1 MKEKQHVWAQMSK
14 YEKQILDTVALQ
26 GTVSVMALAEQLNV
40 TDQTIRRIV
49 KPMVERGEIRKVHGA
64 ILAVDEVKDPP
75 LTKRL
80 AENRQDK
87 AMIARMV
94 AEIVPNGAT
103 LAIDTGST
111 SSFVAQAL
119 NQHRDLTV
127 VTNSAHIASV
137 LALSEGNK
145 VYMAGTQL
153 RSHDGA
159 AFDQSAFEVV
169 GRFNVDIA
177 ILSASLVHPDI
188 GFLANDQHE
197 VDMAMAM
204 SRIADRR
211 IMAVDHSKW
220 TLRKASAPLRMP
232 VMKPGDIVVTDREP
246 DAVYAQVLDD
256 LDLRYPAS

>member
-1 MKEKQHVWAQMSK
+1 MSK
-14 YEKQILDTVALQ
+14 YEKEVLDTVMLQ
-26 GTVSVMALAEQLNV
+26 GTVSVMSLARQLNV

-49 KPMVERGEIRKVHGA
+49 KPMVERGEVRKVHGA
-64 ILAVDEVKDPP
+64 IVAVNAPSDPP

-80 AENRQDK
+80 VANHREK
-87 AMIARMV
+87 ASIARAI
-94 AEIVPNGAT
+94 AELIPNGAT

-119 NQHRDLTV
+119 CNHRDLTV

-137 LALSEGNK
+137 LAMSDSKK

-169 GRFNVDIA
+169 SRFTVDMT
-177 ILSASLVHPDI
+177 ILSASLVHPEM

-197 VDMAMAM
+197 VDMAIAM

-220 TLRKASAPLRMP
+220 VSRKANAPLRMP
-232 VMKPGDIVVTDREP
+232 VMKPEDIVVTDQTPE
-246 DAVYAQVLDD
+246 ASYAGLLAELDVR
-256 LDLRYPAS
+256 LPQG

>member
-1 MKEKQHVWAQMSK
+1 MSK
-14 YEKQILDTVALQ
+14 YEKEILDTVALH
-26 GTVSVMALAEQLNV
+26 GTVSVMALADQLKV

-64 ILAVDEVKDPP
+64 IVAVNESNDPP

-80 AENRQDK
+80 VANRQEK
-87 AMIARMV
+87 AIIARTV
-94 AEIVPNGAT
+94 AEVVPNGAT

-119 NQHRDLTV
+119 SQHRDLTV
-127 VTNSAHIASV
+127 VTNSAHIAAV
-137 LALSEGNK
+137 LALSEGNQ

-169 GRFNVDIA
+169 SRFTVDMT
-177 ILSASLVHPDI
+177 ILSASLVHPEL

-197 VDMAMAM
+197 VDMAIAM

-220 TLRKASAPLRMP
+220 MARKANAPLRMP
-232 VMKPGDIVVTDREP
+232 VMRPDDILVTDRAP
-246 DAVYAQVLDD
+246 DAAYDDLLAD
-256 LDLRYPAS
+256 LDLRLPRH